1 VAGGGLDP
9 NRRVDAVLFDVDFTL
24 AKPGPLL
31 GPEGYREAGA
41 RHGLTLDP
49 ALYPQARA
57 AAVEDLEHHPELEHD
72 EEIWIRFTEDI
83 VRGMGGDG
91 PRVREVA
98 VAITSGWLHS
108 ENFELYEDVLPVLAA
123 LREAG
128 LAIGLVSNTSRDL
141 TAFVRHF
148 SLDVD
153 AWISSGVHG
162 KVKPSPTIFLAAL
175 ELLGAEAPA
184 AVMVG
189 DSPQDDVEGA
199 RALGMRAYLIDREG
213 RFPEREDAL
222 PTLLALPAL
231 LGLDARGTAARD

>member
-1 VAGGGLDP
+1 VARGGLEGP
-9 NRRVDAVLFDVDFTL
+9 VDAVLFDVDFTL

-31 GPEGYREAGA
+31 GPEGYRNAGE
-41 RHGLTLDP
+41 RHGLTLEPDRY
-49 ALYPQARA
+49 AAARA

-72 EEIWIRFTEDI
+72 EEIWVRFTEDI
-83 VRGMGGDG
+83 VRGMGGEG
-91 PRVREVA
+91 PRIREVA
-98 VAITSGWLHS
+98 EAITAGWLHS
-108 ENFELYEDVLPVLAA
+108 ANFELYDDVLPVLAH
-123 LREAG
+123 LRETG
-128 LAIGLVSNTSRDL
+128 VAIGLVSNTSRDL
-141 TAFVRHF
+141 TAFVHHF

-175 ELLGAEAPA
+175 ELLGVEAHA

-189 DSPQDDVEGA
+189 DSPLDDVEGA

-231 LGLDARGTAARD
+231 LGLRDRPSGRA

>member
-1 VAGGGLDP
+1 MAGGGLGP
-9 NRRVDAVLFDVDFTL
+9 ARAVEAVLFDVDFTL

-31 GPEGYREAGA
+31 GPEGYRTAGA
-41 RHGLTLDP
+41 RHGL
-49 ALYPQARA
+49 ALLPERYAEARA

-72 EEIWIRFTEDI
+72 EEIWIRFTEAI

-98 VAITSGWLHS
+98 EAITAGWLHS
-108 ENFELYEDVLPVLAA
+108 ANFELYDDVLPVLAD
-123 LREAG
+123 LRESG
-128 LAIGLVSNTSRDL
+128 LRIGLVSNTSRDL
-141 TAFVRHF
+141 TAFVGHF
-148 SLDVD
+148 ALDVD

-162 KVKPSPTIFLAAL
+162 KVKPSPTIFLAVL
-175 ELLGAEAPA
+175 ELLGVDAEA

-189 DSPQDDVEGA
+189 DSLLDDVEGA

-213 RFPEREDAL
+213 RFPDRDDAL

-231 LGLDARGTAARD
+231 LTQA